1 MTAIDDRVSAIYE
14 SLDVPEGFK
23 AELIRGEIVMMA
35 GPDMV
40 HNVIVASIQHQVP
53 YAGWRSL
60 TTQDLSIPGEP
71 SEPQPDLVVFERGAV
86 REAGRL
92 LPSGA
97 VTLVVEVVS
106 RTSADRDHRTKREMY
121 AAGGI
126 PAYLIVDPLRGECTL
141 LTEPTEENAK
151 GLPDYLSARTS
162 RFGAPVPVDLLGVV
176 LDTTEFQTFD

>member
-1 MTAIDDRVSAIYE
+1 MT
-14 SLDVPEGFK
+14 
-23 AELIRGEIVMMA
+23 A

-53 YAGWRSL
+53 YGQWRAL
-60 TTQDLSIPGEP
+60 TTQDLTIPGEP

-86 REAGRL
+86 QEMGRL

-106 RTSADRDHRTKREMY
+106 KTSADRDHRTKRGMY

-126 PAYLIVDPLRGECTL
+126 PAYLIVDPLQGECTL

-162 RFGAPVPVDLLGVV
+162 RFGAPVPLDVLGVS
-176 LDTTEFQTFD
+176 LDTSEFQVFDRPPLTPAASRSR